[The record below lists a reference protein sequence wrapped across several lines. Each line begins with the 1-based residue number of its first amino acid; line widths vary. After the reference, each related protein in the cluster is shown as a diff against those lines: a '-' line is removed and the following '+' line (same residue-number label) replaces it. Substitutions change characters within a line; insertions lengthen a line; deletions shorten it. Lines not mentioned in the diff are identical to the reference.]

1 MHYHGQTERRY
12 SDQKCSLKISILYQY
27 DRTKYMFG
35 NPRQESLIFSKR

>member
-1 MHYHGQTERRY
+1 M
-12 SDQKCSLKISILYQY
+12 YQN